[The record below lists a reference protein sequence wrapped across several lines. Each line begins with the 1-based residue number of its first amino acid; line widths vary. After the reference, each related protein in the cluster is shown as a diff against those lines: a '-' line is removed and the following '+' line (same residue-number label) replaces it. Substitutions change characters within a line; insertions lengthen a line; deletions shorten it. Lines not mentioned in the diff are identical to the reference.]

1 MAQRTE
7 SRITIQS
14 SPAQILQVIADLQ
27 AYPQWSDGIASVEIL
42 ESQNDRPTLARF
54 VLDAGIIKDTY
65 ELAYTW
71 NEQTSVSWTLVSA
84 TVLTVMDGSYQLSV
98 VDEGVTD
105 VTYALSVDIKMP
117 MLGMLKRKA
126 EQTIVE
132 TALKGLKVRVENHG
146 STSR

>member
-42 ESQNDRPTLARF
+42 ETQNDRPTLARF

>member
-84 TVLTVMDGSYQLSV
+84 TVLTVMDGSYQLSA

>member
-1 MAQRTE
+1 MAQHTE

-42 ESQNDRPTLARF
+42 ETQNDRPTLARF

>member
-1 MAQRTE
+1 MAQHTE

-84 TVLTVMDGSYQLSV
+84 TVLTVMDGSYQLSA

-117 MLGMLKRKA
+117 ILGMLKRKA

>member
-1 MAQRTE
+1 
-7 SRITIQS
+7 
-14 SPAQILQVIADLQ
+14 LQVIADLQ

-84 TVLTVMDGSYQLSV
+84 TVLTVMDGSYQLSA